1 MSIVQAKYTS
11 HHSMLMFIVFYSLSK
26 CPQMYAVLSS
36 FHSAK
41 EVEKNPHTLAEL
53 EQETKDSKG
62 ITMDLLLCF
71 VPIFLHQIHV
81 SAVFLPF
88 AVQSFQTCYGM
99 FHKEIFS
106 SHKALLSAHQSNTI
120 IPISLVRKPRL
131 KYHQYGICTAGKQC
145 CVFQAMS
152 VTRTLRKQGTSVCCA
167 QRGRGR
173 EEGKRGTR
181 T

>member
-1 MSIVQAKYTS
+1 
-11 HHSMLMFIVFYSLSK
+11 
-26 CPQMYAVLSS
+26 
-36 FHSAK
+36 
-41 EVEKNPHTLAEL
+41 
-53 EQETKDSKG
+53 
-62 ITMDLLLCF
+62 MDLLLCF

-131 KYHQYGICTAGKQC
+131 KYRQYGICTAGKQC
-145 CVFQAMS
+145 CVFPGYECHTYPS
-152 VTRTLRKQGTSVCCA
+152 ETGHFCLPCTERSRERRRKERHQNLTPQGLSFLLS
-167 QRGRGR
+167 
-173 EEGKRGTR
+173 
-181 T
+181 